1 MKNNVLSLLVGICLT
16 TIATLP
22 TASAWNGGCGGG
34 GGWNGGGYRGGWNG
48 GGYGWNGG
56 CQTYRAANGVYGCPT
71 TWVSYNYG
79 GCYGGYGGGYYN
91 GYYPPAPVLPVA
103 TYPPS
108 GIGVSLF
115 GLNILGINPTLPV
128 AVPAQ

>member
-22 TASAWNGGCGGG
+22 TANGGWNGGCGGG
-34 GGWNGGGYRGGWNG
+34 GGWNGGC

-91 GYYPPAPVLPVA
+91 GYYPPAPVLPA
-103 TYPPS
+103 PYPPS

>member
-1 MKNNVLSLLVGICLT
+1 
-16 TIATLP
+16 
-22 TASAWNGGCGGG
+22 
-34 GGWNGGGYRGGWNG
+34 
-48 GGYGWNGG
+48 
-56 CQTYRAANGVYGCPT
+56 
-71 TWVSYNYG
+71 
-79 GCYGGYGGGYYN
+79 
-91 GYYPPAPVLPVA
+91 VLPVA